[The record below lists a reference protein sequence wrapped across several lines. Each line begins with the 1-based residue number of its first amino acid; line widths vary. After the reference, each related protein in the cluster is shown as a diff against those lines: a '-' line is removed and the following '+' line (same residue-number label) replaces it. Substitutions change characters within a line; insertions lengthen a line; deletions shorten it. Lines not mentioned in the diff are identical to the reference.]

1 MLLPM
6 RKVCHILVFI
16 CLMALTGSCN
26 QELPVPELREGV
38 GSCVLHFT
46 VPAASGLEVSTK
58 STLDISEESK
68 IYNVC
73 LFIFNSSGDRV
84 YAGNFDSS
92 NLGSKWKVT
101 QKTSEAGDP
110 SNGTLIIDQL
120 PKRDNCTLV
129 AISNTY
135 SPLDWE
141 HIKDITT
148 LADLL
153 ALPINLGDGMTIERT
168 GMFPMSCSLSG
179 ITTGDGYIYHTG
191 DSEKTELSLS
201 LQRLDSRIKF
211 VVSVADGSS
220 IQSFTPDT
228 WQVFRLPKKSYLLE
242 HGAYSSTTRSSD
254 IEDAGTAAEDF
265 FDMSSARLFEK
276 TATYEGENS
285 FSFYMLENRRPPK
298 ANPTGGWTYADRE
311 RQVKTPTGTGDF
323 VTNGDFVYA
332 DTWSTYV
339 VITGRIVME
348 PTFVTAWN
356 EISADVRYLIHLGDF
371 SDGKYNDFD
380 IFRNHSYLYSI
391 YIKGIDDIRAEVS
404 PSGTENEPGASGSVV
419 VTEDTAIQFD
429 CHSGARVFS
438 FKYGSFDPGYLT
450 WYVETPFHPGAVG
463 PSGNVD
469 GSGWP
474 LDEGGHRI
482 DYRWVEFRV
491 NEKEAGVYKD
501 NKVAY
506 KPHGT
511 PGTMYVDEFMDYLR
525 EQHNLRQTSQ
535 TNDFDADDKIKVTV
549 FVKENYY
556 TSDPVT
562 GLSSATLWKSFVN
575 QPHREMHI
583 LASSLISNDRETVEI
598 RSALSLQQKS
608 IQTIYNVEA
617 ADLASAWGSE
627 YYDELGEATY
637 TPKPTTVVNR
647 GNKDLQN
654 GRSNSLKIWEWTPTS
669 NGGHTHMRLPSGLFA
684 KWSDYLNLEGKDG
697 EDELL
702 PEYKYVRYN
711 CMSRNRD
718 DDGDGYVDLDEVQW
732 YMAATNQML
741 GLFLGA
747 FGLEGDGRL
756 YQRTLAERSGSN
768 WRQHL
773 LASTAYDNDSDNHP
787 RLVWAEEGFTGSHPG
802 NDNKATKWSTRC
814 LRNLGYT
821 RDSGGNVTDTDF
833 TDADVDKVPDN
844 YLVATRCKDVNGVQ
858 QRGYTGTDYANIYYE
873 FDFSRLNVASL
884 RKMRYTSD
892 LGKHDETSE
901 ESCVYTKFQTAPK
914 GLQPDIPVSLEGLS
928 VQRWPGMNEYLDNH
942 PGTNPFCPEGYRLP
956 NIRELTVYWN
966 YVSATSPMNDRSN
979 LFKGRYAHSRTHY
992 SFGPLGTYNKNTGEY
1007 GWAASDQKVLMTQAN
1022 NHGTTYVRCVKD
1034 ID

>member
-6 RKVCHILVFI
+6 RKVCHILVLI

-26 QELPVPELREGV
+26 QELPVPGLRDGA
-38 GSCVLHFT
+38 GRCVLRFN
-46 VPAASGLEVSTK
+46 VPAAAGLEISTK

-68 IYNVC
+68 IYNICV
-73 LFIFNSSGDRV
+73 FMFDSSGDRV
-84 YAGNFDSS
+84 FAGNFDNG
-92 NLGSKWKVT
+92 NLGSKWNVT
-101 QKTSEAGDP
+101 NKADESGA
-110 SNGTLIIDQL
+110 SSSGTLIIDQL
-120 PKRDNCTLV
+120 PKRDDCTLV
-129 AISNTY
+129 AIANTY
-135 SPLDWE
+135 SPLGWDD
-141 HIKDITT
+141 IKDITT
-148 LADLL
+148 LDDLL
-153 ALPINLGDGMTIERT
+153 ALPITLGDDITVERT

-220 IQSFTPDT
+220 IQSFTPDS

-298 ANPTGGWTYADRE
+298 ADPEGGWTYADRE
-311 RQVKTPTGTGDF
+311 RQVKTPAGTGSF

-332 DTWSTYV
+332 DPWSTYV
-339 VITGRIVME
+339 VITGRIVMQ
-348 PTFVTAWN
+348 PTGSTEV
-356 EISADVRYLIHLGDF
+356 SADVRYLIHLGDF
-371 SDGKYNDFD
+371 SGGKFNDFD
-380 IFRNHSYLYSI
+380 IFRNHYYRYSI
-391 YIKGIDDIRAEVS
+391 YIRGIDDIRTEVTT
-404 PSGTENEPGASGSVV
+404 GDTENEPGATGSVV

-429 CHSGARVFS
+429 CHSGAHVFT
-438 FKYGSFDPGYLT
+438 FKYGSFDTSVLT
-450 WYVETPFHPGAVG
+450 WYVETPFHSGAVG

-474 LDEGGHRI
+474 LDEDGHRI
-482 DYRWVEFRV
+482 DCRWVEFRV

-506 KPHGT
+506 KPHGMA
-511 PGTMYVDEFMDYLR
+511 GTMYVDEFLAYLK
-525 EQHNLRQTSQ
+525 QQDHLRQESEAS
-535 TNDFDADDKIKVTV
+535 DFDSNGDIKVTL

-562 GLSSATLWKSFVN
+562 GSAPATLWKRFVN
-575 QPHREMHI
+575 KPQRKMHI
-583 LASSLISNDRETVEI
+583 LASGAIANDRESMEI
-598 RSALSLQQKS
+598 RSAMSLQQKS
-608 IQTIYNVEA
+608 IQTVYNIDA

-637 TPKPTTVVNR
+637 TATPASVVDR
-647 GNKDLQN
+647 GNNDLHN

-669 NGGHTHMRLPSGLFA
+669 DGGHTHMRLPSGLFA
-684 KWSDYLNLEGKDG
+684 KWSDYLNLEGRNGD
-697 EDELL
+697 DELL

-732 YMAATNQML
+732 YMAATNQLL
-741 GLFLGA
+741 GLFIGA
-747 FGLEGDGRL
+747 FGLEGDARL
-756 YQRTLAERSGSN
+756 YQRTASERAGSN

-773 LASTAYDNDSDNHP
+773 LASTAYDKNSDQHP
-787 RLVWAEEGFTGSHPG
+787 RLVWAEEGFTGSHLG
-802 NDNKATKWSTRC
+802 NDSKVKKWSTRC
-814 LRNLGYT
+814 MRNLGHT

-833 TDADVDKVPDN
+833 TDADADQVPDN

-858 QRGYTGTDYANIYYE
+858 QRGYTGTDYNNIYYE
-873 FDFSRLNVASL
+873 FDLSRLNTASV
-884 RKMRYTSD
+884 RSMRYTSD
-892 LGKHDETSE
+892 LGRHDETSE
-901 ESCVYTKFQTAPK
+901 ESCVYTKFRTVPK
-914 GLQPDIPVSLEGLS
+914 GLQPEVPVMLEDVY